1 MKRFVCF
8 IALSIFVSARFAAAQ
23 LPDTL
28 DLAGGQSS
36 GYVFGWFGEA
46 WPDSLSAWCGD
57 TLSKVTNTSIDSVAV
72 LDSLTNTFKIV
83 PETTTTITSNVLQ
96 CTASQFETD
105 TGGFYPGAMYVNY
118 FYKFRNYYAQ
128 LPLVFSNWQGL
139 DSSIVSGYKYLMV
152 VYEGLL
158 PTQQISLSFSY
169 GTWGVAPNILASD
182 SIKNALGYGDGLGTL
197 QPSPNA
203 WKTAI
208 ITIPD
213 SVSLPGITNIIFG
226 IGNLTGQGGKT
237 SAVGNLKVARV
248 SLLGPQVL
256 PAKNHAK
263 GQKAI
268 NSRTI
273 FTPVGASVAIT
284 AFSLKGEALISRNV
298 SVSAGKQYSIS
309 QFIRGAL
316 GPVASQVRM
325 VTIKGDGVNV
335 TTRIW

>member
-28 DLAGGQSS
+28 DLVGGQSS

-57 TLSKVTNTSIDSVAV
+57 TLSKVTSTSIDSIAV

-128 LPLVFSNWQGL
+128 LPLVWSNWQGM
-139 DSSIVSGYKYLMV
+139 DSSMVSGYKYLMV

-169 GTWGVAPNILASD
+169 GTWGVAPNILVSD

-208 ITIPD
+208 LTIPD
-213 SVSLPGITNIIFG
+213 SVSLPGITGIIFG

-263 GQKAI
+263 QKAI

-298 SVSAGKQYSIS
+298 SVSAGKQYSVS
-309 QFIRGAL
+309 QFVHGAL

-335 TTRIW
+335 TTRTW